1 MFASCQVR
9 WQPRSTGEGSSVDF
23 PADKAYRRGGQMID
37 GGASF
42 DNIIERERGLRR
54 ELSARRLTMIAIG
67 GAIGT
72 GLFLGSGFAISLAGP
87 AVLGSCAGGAV
98 IALLLMGCLAEMTVA
113 QPTSGS
119 FGAYAEYY
127 IDPLAGFLV
136 RYAYWTS
143 IVLAV
148 GTEVTAVAL
157 YMRFWFPALPGWL
170 WIVGFSA
177 LLIGVNARSVNVF
190 GAVEYWFSALKVTAI
205 VIFILLAGYIV
216 LGAASAVPAA
226 AAGPCAGAAAVG
238 LRRCAACGG
247 FMPRGVWGA
256 WVAVI
261 VAIFSYLSIEM
272 IAVAAGEAAQPEVAI
287 TRAFR
292 STVFRLI
299 LFYLLTLALVLAIVP
314 WTAAG
319 IEESPFVKVM
329 RALRVPAAAG
339 IFNLVILVAAL
350 SAMNSQLYITTR
362 MMFSLSRAHQA
373 PRRFGLLNRRGVPV
387 QALLFSSIGIAL
399 ATVLS
404 IVAPKSAFILM
415 VSISAFGAMFTWM
428 MIFITHYR
436 FRRVHARTGA
446 APLRFRMVGF
456 PATTL
461 LGAALMAA
469 VLLTTAFTDAFRMT
483 LFFGLPFLA
492 FLSAAYWIWHRQHVR
507 RAVSSAGTA

>member
-1 MFASCQVR
+1 MSDGD
-9 WQPRSTGEGSSVDF
+9 RSFE
-23 PADKAYRRGGQMID
+23 
-37 GGASF
+37 
-42 DNIIERERGLRR
+42 NIIERERGLRR
-54 ELSARRLTMIAIG
+54 SLSARRLTMIAIG

-87 AVLGSCAGGAV
+87 GVLVSYAIGAV

-113 QPTSGS
+113 HPTSGS

-127 IDPLAGFLV
+127 IGPLAGFLV
-136 RYAYWTS
+136 RYAYWTC

-170 WIVGFSA
+170 WVVAFSA

-190 GAVEYWFSALKVTAI
+190 GAIEYWFSAIKITAI

-216 LGAASAVPAA
+216 LRAPSAVPAT
-226 AAGPCAGAAAVG
+226 AAGSGSGAAAVG
-238 LRRCAACGG
+238 FHNYTAHGG
-247 FMPRGVWGA
+247 FFPTGVWGA

-272 IAVAAGEAAQPEVAI
+272 IAVAAGEAAHPEMAI

-319 IEESPFVKVM
+319 IDESPFVKVM

-387 QALLFSSIGIAL
+387 QALLLSSIGIAL

-428 MIFITHYR
+428 MIFVTHYR
-436 FRRVHARTGA
+436 FRRVHARAGA

-483 LFFGLPFLA
+483 LVFGLPFLA
-492 FLSAAYWIWHRQHVR
+492 GLTVSYWIWERRNVR
-507 RAVSSAGTA
+507 TAVRVPCARH